1 MSEAS
6 ESDCDVES
14 SEEDLQMVES
24 KKISEMHGDE
34 SSDDGIEERKGPA
47 KFNKMKVV
55 QKKSKEK
62 KGEITVDF

>member
-34 SSDDGIEERKGPA
+34 SSDDGKEERKGPA

-55 QKKSKEK
+55 QKN
-62 KGEITVDF
+62 